1 MDFCAEWLNHLLSS
15 LDENCDSC
23 LFENCAKLHYQVNG
37 MDNILEKYV
46 GNLPSFISFLEKGWG
61 WEITYS
67 EDGQQLFSRVCQK
80 NISAKV
86 KRSVLRDGQSCIY
99 EISGL

>member
-37 MDNILEKYV
+37 MDNISEKYV
-46 GNLPSFISFLEKGWG
+46 EFAFIYFIFG
-61 WEITYS
+61 
-67 EDGQQLFSRVCQK
+67 
-80 NISAKV
+80 
-86 KRSVLRDGQSCIY
+86 KRMRLGDYI
-99 EISGL
+99 

>member
-46 GNLPSFISFLEKGWG
+46 GNLPSFISFLEKEWG

-67 EDGQQLFSRVCQK
+67 ED
-80 NISAKV
+80 
-86 KRSVLRDGQSCIY
+86 
-99 EISGL
+99 

>member
-1 MDFCAEWLNHLLSS
+1 MDFCVEWLNHLLNS

-46 GNLPSFISFLEKGWG
+46 GNLP
-61 WEITYS
+61 
-67 EDGQQLFSRVCQK
+67 
-80 NISAKV
+80 
-86 KRSVLRDGQSCIY
+86 
-99 EISGL
+99 

>member
-1 MDFCAEWLNHLLSS
+1 MHALGCFSS
-15 LDENCDSC
+15 IPNLPALAGSGSV
-23 LFENCAKLHYQVNG
+23 ENCAKLHYQVNG

-46 GNLPSFISFLEKGWG
+46 GNLPSFISFLEKEWG

>member
-46 GNLPSFISFLEKGWG
+46 GNFNYLLIDDEYQVDIEL
-61 WEITYS
+61 
-67 EDGQQLFSRVCQK
+67 
-80 NISAKV
+80 
-86 KRSVLRDGQSCIY
+86 
-99 EISGL
+99 